1 MRLDLETKKDRWE
14 VEALLDT
21 AFGTGRKG
29 LPSYRLREGV
39 NPVPSLALVARD
51 ELGAI
56 SGTIRFWP
64 IGVGGGRSE
73 ALLLGP
79 VAVHP
84 TRQGEGIGAWLIRE
98 GLERAQDAGWRH
110 VILVGDLAY
119 YARFGFSRCSEVDFP
134 PPADPS
140 RVLWLGLDGSGARPP
155 KGPAVKLVSGS
166 TVR

>member
-1 MRLDLETKKDRWE
+1 MRLDRETEDDGWE

-39 NPVPSLALVARD
+39 DPVPGLSLVARD
-51 ELGAI
+51 ELDVI

-64 IGVGGGRSE
+64 IGVGGRRFK

-98 GLERAQDAGWRH
+98 GLEYARGAGWRH
-110 VILVGDLAY
+110 VILIGDLAY
-119 YARFGFSRCSEVDFP
+119 YSRFGFSRCRGVGFP
-134 PPADPS
+134 PPTDPS
-140 RVLWLGLDGSGARPP
+140 RILWLGLDGTED
-155 KGPAVKLVSGS
+155 GPLAGHVAKWSPGS
-166 TVR
+166 DAC

>member
-1 MRLDLETKKDRWE
+1 MRLDRETKKDWWV

-21 AFGTGRKG
+21 AFGTGRRG

-39 NPVPSLALVARD
+39 DPVPGLSLVARD

-64 IGVGGGRSE
+64 IGVGGGRAT

-98 GLERAQDAGWRH
+98 GLERARDAGWRH

-119 YARFGFSRCSEVDFP
+119 YARFGFSRCSEVGFP
-134 PPADPS
+134 APADPS

-155 KGPAVKLVSGS
+155 KGAVVNRNTGPAAQ
-166 TVR
+166 